1 MKAYIFPGQGAQYP
15 GMGKDL
21 YEGSLQAREL
31 FEQANDILGFRIT
44 EIMFEGSMDDL
55 KQTRVTQPAIFL
67 HSCILSRMMKDFAP
81 SMVAG
86 HSLGEFSALAA
97 CGALTFED
105 GLRLVYKRALSMQK
119 ACEMAHSGMAAVLGM
134 DDHMVGELCRATG
147 EILVPANYNCP
158 GQVVISGSL
167 AGIEKACDLFPR
179 HGAKRVIRLAV
190 GGAFHSPFMEP
201 AREELAEAIRNV
213 SFKQPSSPVY
223 QNVNG
228 LPSMDPGAIS
238 KNLILQ
244 LTMPVMWT
252 QSIRRMIADGAVSFT
267 EVGPGQVLQGLV
279 KKISGEAVT
288 FGIDNLPSEKP

>member
-1 MKAYIFPGQGAQYP
+1 
-15 GMGKDL
+15 
-21 YEGSLQAREL
+21 
-31 FEQANDILGFRIT
+31 
-44 EIMFEGSMDDL
+44 
-55 KQTRVTQPAIFL
+55 
-67 HSCILSRMMKDFAP
+67 
-81 SMVAG
+81 
-86 HSLGEFSALAA
+86 
-97 CGALTFED
+97 
-105 GLRLVYKRALSMQK
+105 
-119 ACEMAHSGMAAVLGM
+119 
-134 DDHMVGELCRATG
+134 
-147 EILVPANYNCP
+147 
-158 GQVVISGSL
+158 
-167 AGIEKACDLFPR
+167 
-179 HGAKRVIRLAV
+179 
-190 GGAFHSPFMEP
+190 MEP

-288 FGIDNLPSEKP
+288 FGIDNLPTEKP